1 MVESKKAA
9 AMPRQLSPISF
20 LPPFAYLFL
29 LSGTV
34 ENPEEPSLPALAIIP
49 AILFLL
55 GLTGNRHG
63 RLPGMSKPLSPRRT
77 DPPYGRSERMTNRI
91 PTAEIHAKRRRILLV
106 GAIRRGRP
114 ALNGEQVKNQLLAG
128 WLEKRHR
135 LVHVDT
141 NGWKRRPWVIL
152 QVLLDV
158 LSGRHDTI
166 LVSASSASVH
176 TLFRAILPFRGARAR
191 ILYLV
196 IGGYLPTGIRYGRYL
211 ASSYAGLKG
220 IIVEGDAMRHQ
231 LQGLGIGV
239 PLHVIPNV
247 KPIGRVYGDSTRY
260 ARQGPTRFLFL
271 GRMSET
277 KGTLAVMRALG
288 HHILRNRVSEMQVD
302 FYGTLEADHTA
313 DFLQALTMH
322 ACCTYKGYLDVTN
335 DPGGAYRVIAGY
347 HALLFPTHWMG
358 EGFPG
363 VILDA
368 YICGVPVIATDW
380 NMNRDVV
387 QDGITGR
394 LIPSGDPAA
403 LAAAMSSVMDAREE
417 WAAMS
422 RRCHEAVRD
431 FDVDKV
437 LPRLLEPL
445 L

>member
-1 MVESKKAA
+1 MHKHFKPDGLLLA
-9 AMPRQLSPISF
+9 
-20 LPPFAYLFL
+20 FAGAHL

-34 ENPEEPSLPALAIIP
+34 DNPEPPFMHELAIIP

-55 GLTGNRHG
+55 GLAGYGHTRKAGTSEDRTRSG
-63 RLPGMSKPLSPRRT
+63 KDALSRRSKSRV
-77 DPPYGRSERMTNRI
+77 NW
-91 PTAEIHAKRRRILLV
+91 TAASKVLTKCRRILLV
-106 GAIRRGRP
+106 GAIRTGRP
-114 ALNGEQVKNQLLAG
+114 AVNGEQVKNQLLAG

-135 LVHVDT
+135 LVQVDT
-141 NGWKRRPWVIL
+141 DGWKRRPWVIL
-152 QVLLDV
+152 QVLLKV
-158 LSGRHDTI
+158 LSGSYDTI

-176 TLFRAILPFRGARAR
+176 TLLRSIRPFRGARTR

-196 IGGYLPTGIRYGRYL
+196 IGGYLPTGIRFGRYR

-220 IIVEGDAMRHQ
+220 LIVEGDAMRRQ

-260 ARQGPTRFLFL
+260 AGQGPTRFLFL

-335 DPGGAYRVIAGY
+335 DPGGAYGIISGY
-347 HALLFPTHWMG
+347 HAMLFPTHWMG

-368 YICGVPVIATDW
+368 YVCGVPVIATDW

-417 WAAMS
+417 WAGMS
-422 RRCHEAVRD
+422 RRCHESVRD